1 MRDAQR
7 NKTERSTFGL
17 IGCVGAVLV
26 GALLMPWP
34 AFYNGYPL
42 LDPDSMSYLEDGPL
56 VARAVFL
63 HKFSANYG
71 GRSFIY
77 CLGILPLHW
86 NVTPWPIVGLNVLL
100 TAYVLWL
107 VVRSILPRKTI
118 TQYFLLV
125 ASLSLLTSLGWF
137 VSLIMPDIYGPVLY
151 LSIYLLVFAPET
163 LSRAERLSLV
173 LMAWW
178 SAASH
183 ITHLM
188 LASGLCVAL
197 GLLVLFR
204 RGQRARA
211 VAVVA
216 MTVVAAAGAH
226 EALHA
231 YLYGKPSLTGERPPF
246 VLARVIVDGPGR
258 WYLQQRCQHET
269 LAVCN
274 YLKDFPNDVNA
285 FLWNLDGIWQTASP
299 ETRNQMRQEEAS
311 IVWGTVRAYP
321 RQEALTSA
329 AHFREQLT
337 TFDLGDYGPNAW
349 VLQEFDKILPGARST
364 YLRTPQARDEL
375 PDDFSTSAQD
385 STLIVSLVLIAV
397 FAPSVWRRR
406 HSRLIGLSAVVVFV
420 TLANALVTGVLS
432 NVEARYESRVIW
444 LVPLLAIL
452 FVLQWL
458 NHKFTQVEVVPGDTG
473 RSTVKETP
481 ASVGSADSRPASPAA
496 DPG

>member
-1 MRDAQR
+1 MLGFSSCPLIPQPEIDLRDGQR
-7 NKTERSTFGL
+7 NETRRSTFRL
-17 IGCVGAVLV
+17 IRRGGAVLV

-42 LDPDSMSYLEDGPL
+42 LYPDSMSYLEDGPL
-56 VARAVFL
+56 VARALFL
-63 HKFSANYG
+63 HRFSADYG

-86 NVTPWPIVGLNVLL
+86 NVTPWPIVGLNALL
-100 TAYVLWL
+100 TAYVIWL

-118 TQYFLLV
+118 AQYFVLV
-125 ASLSLLTSLGWF
+125 ASLSLLTGLGWF

-151 LSIYLLVFAPET
+151 LSIYLLVFASEV
-163 LSRAERLSLV
+163 LSRADRLSLV
-173 LMAWW
+173 LITWW
-178 SAASH
+178 SVACH
-183 ITHLM
+183 VTHLM
-188 LASGLCVAL
+188 VASGLCVAL
-197 GLLVLFR
+197 ALLLLFR
-204 RGQRARA
+204 RSAARQRARA
-211 VAVVA
+211 VGVVV

-274 YLKDFPNDVNA
+274 YLKDFPNDMSA
-285 FLWNLDGIWQTASP
+285 FLWNLDGIWKTASP
-299 ETRNQMRQEEAS
+299 ETQRQMRQEEAS

-321 RQEALTSA
+321 RQEALISA

-337 TFDLGDYGPNAW
+337 TVDLGDYGPNPW
-349 VLQEFDKILPGARST
+349 VLQKFDKVLPRARST

-375 PDDFSTSAQD
+375 PDDFSTSAQN
-385 STLIVSLVLIAV
+385 STLIVSVVLIGV
-397 FAPSVWRRR
+397 FAPLVWRRR

-444 LVPLLAIL
+444 LLPFLAAL
-452 FVLQWL
+452 FALEWL
-458 NHKFTQVEVVPGDTG
+458 NHKFTQVEGIGIVMH
-473 RSTVKETP
+473 S
-481 ASVGSADSRPASPAA
+481 SCS
-496 DPG
+496 